1 MNATELSK
9 KISQEKFVIAYQT
22 ILEMIESGESISFIT
37 VSEKAKVSRQFL
49 YHHSELRALI
59 CEMRITIRTKQ
70 ELQQEIL
77 RLRLRVRELEALL
90 ESDERKPPIGFEP
103 KQPNSVN
110 KKEKERC

>member
-1 MNATELSK
+1 M
-9 KISQEKFVIAYQT
+9 IAYQT

-37 VSEKAKVSRQFL
+37 VSERAKVSRQFL

-90 ESDERKPPIGFEP
+90 ES
-103 KQPNSVN
+103 N
-110 KKEKERC
+110 EKETTK

>member
-22 ILEMIESGESISFIT
+22 ILEMVESGESISFIT
-37 VSEKAKVSRQFL
+37 VADKAKVSRQFL
-49 YHHSELRALI
+49 YHHPELRALI
-59 CEMRITIRTKQ
+59 CKMRITIRTKQ

-90 ESDERKPPIGFEP
+90 ESY
-103 KQPNSVN
+103 
-110 KKEKERC
+110 EKETTE

>member
-9 KISQEKFVIAYQT
+9 KISQEKFVVAYQT
-22 ILEMIESGESISFIT
+22 ILEMIESGESISFIA

-90 ESDERKPPIGFEP
+90 ES
-103 KQPNSVN
+103 N
-110 KKEKERC
+110 EKETTK